1 MATELAKAYVQII
14 PSAQGIKGS
23 LEKVLDDE
31 AENAG
36 KSAGSKLSSAL
47 GTALKAGA
55 AGVAA
60 ASAALVKVG
69 KDAVAA
75 YADYEQLVGG
85 VETLFKDSADQV
97 QNYAARAFETAGLSA
112 NQYMETVTGFSAS
125 LLQSLGGD
133 TEAAAKIGDMAI
145 TDMADN
151 ANKMG
156 SSMESIQNAYQG
168 FAKQNYTMLD
178 NLKLGYG
185 GTKEEMARLL
195 EDATALSGV
204 EYDISSL
211 SDVYEA
217 IHVIQDE
224 LGITGTTAKE
234 AGETI
239 SGSLS
244 AMKAA
249 WSNLL
254 VGVADDNADITALVD
269 NFVDSAVTAGENII
283 PRAEAILGGLGDM
296 LTTAADRLVPIV
308 VETIINNLP
317 AIIEGGVILVVT
329 LAAAMI
335 SAIPQLVKATPE
347 IIKAIINGF
356 VAAWPELKQAGVDLM
371 TMAKDG
377 FMTGV
382 NAANTWGRDL
392 IQNFIQGIKDKLG
405 ALRDTVAGVASTV
418 KSFLGFSEPE
428 LGPLSDFHTFAP
440 DMMRLYSEG
449 IRDNLHLVENAA
461 REAAAATQTGFEST
475 PAPATTTTAQVGA
488 GSAEIVA
495 TLLSCTAQIVTALQA
510 GGGGIDFEHLAARMW
525 DPMQRQSTIHGASM
539 VAFTR

>member
-55 AGVAA
+55 AGIAA

-195 EDATALSGV
+195 ADATALSGV
-204 EYDISSL
+204 EYDIKSL

-217 IHVIQDE
+217 IHVIQGE

-283 PRAEAILGGLGDM
+283 PRTEAILGGLGDM
-296 LTTAADRLVPIV
+296 LTTAADRLVPII

-317 AIIEGGVILVVT
+317 AIIEGGVNLVVT

-392 IQNFIQGIKDKLG
+392 IQNFIQGIKDKIG

-475 PAPATTTTAQVGA
+475 PAPATTTAQVGA

-510 GGGGIDFEHLAARMW
+510 GGGGIDFEQLAARMW

>member
-1 MATELAKAYVQII
+1 MASELAKAYVQII
-14 PSAQGIKGS
+14 PTAEGIQGN
-23 LEKVLDDE
+23 LEKLLGSE
-31 AENAG
+31 AEKVG
-36 KSAGSKLSSAL
+36 KSAGARLSGAL
-47 GTALKAGA
+47 GGAMKAAA

-60 ASAALVKVG
+60 ASASLVKVG

-75 YADYEQLVGG
+75 YADFEQLVGG
-85 VETLFKDSADQV
+85 VETLFGESADQV
-97 QNYAARAFETAGLSA
+97 QSYAARAFETAGLSA
-112 NQYMETVTGFSAS
+112 NQYMETVTSFSAS

-133 TEAAAKIGDMAI
+133 TAEAARIGDMAI

-185 GTKEEMARLL
+185 GTKEEMERLL
-195 EDATALSGV
+195 SDATALSGV

-211 SDVYEA
+211 SDVYQA

-224 LGITGTTAKE
+224 LGIAGTTAKE

-239 SGSLS
+239 SGSLA
-244 AMKAA
+244 AMRAA

-283 PRAEAILGGLGDM
+283 PRAEVVLGGLGDM

-308 VETIINNLP
+308 VDTIIRNLP
-317 AIIEGGVILVVT
+317 AIVESAVT
-329 LAAAMI
+329 LVATLASALI
-335 SAIPQLVKATPE
+335 GAIPQLVRAIPE
-347 IIKAIINGF
+347 LVLAIVNGF
-356 VAAWPELKQAGVDLM
+356 VAAWPQLKQAGIDLI

-377 FMTGV
+377 IMTGV
-382 NAANTWGRDL
+382 NAAKTWGRDL

-405 ALRDTVAGVASTV
+405 ALKNAVKGVASTI
-418 KSFLGFSEPE
+418 KSFIGFSEPD
-428 LGPLSDFHTFAP
+428 LGPLADFHTFAP
-440 DMMRLYSEG
+440 DMMELFAQG
-449 IRDNLHLVENAA
+449 IHDNLNVVRQAA
-461 REAAAATQTGFEST
+461 RDAALSTREGLTPTQNFT
-475 PAPATTTTAQVGA
+475 PATAQKTGSDAQYDPAALALAIREALDGCGVYMDGNRVGQL
-488 GSAEIVA
+488 V
-495 TLLSCTAQIVTALQA
+495 TRAQRNM
-510 GGGGIDFEHLAARMW
+510 AR
-525 DPMQRQSTIHGASM
+525 AN
-539 VAFTR
+539 A